1 MDRCVAGQR
10 DAWRQLHDRY
20 YRLAYVFLMR
30 IGLRGSDAE
39 DACQEV
45 FVQVFRYLARFEGRA
60 DFKTWLYKLCVS
72 QAGRV
77 RRRAQLAA
85 ARRWLLGAGMPAP
98 SAPPEWSEPEIQRR
112 VYAAL
117 ARMKELHR
125 AVFVLYEIEGLSG
138 AEVAEVTGLPAA
150 TVRRRLHDARKV
162 FEASIKEEEVP

>member
-1 MDRCVAGQR
+1 AAARMGGLAVNIRALAGSNVGASMTPANESLMDRCVAGQR

-77 RRRAQLAA
+77 
-85 ARRWLLGAGMPAP
+85 
-98 SAPPEWSEPEIQRR
+98 
-112 VYAAL
+112 
-117 ARMKELHR
+117 
-125 AVFVLYEIEGLSG
+125 
-138 AEVAEVTGLPAA
+138 
-150 TVRRRLHDARKV
+150 
-162 FEASIKEEEVP
+162 